1 MFHNI
6 GIHWAV
12 TIPGFLAVLCLP
24 MPYLFWKYGE
34 TIRSWSKY
42 SSEATAFVKI
52 RSKSVA
58 QKPEDTTE
66 APAATGFAEEDADVE
81 EVQAAI
87 GFAEED
93 ADVEE
98 VQAVERF

>member
-1 MFHNI
+1 
-6 GIHWAV
+6 
-12 TIPGFLAVLCLP
+12 

-42 SSEATAFVKI
+42 SSEAAAFMRI
-52 RSKSVA
+52 RSKSLV
-58 QKPEDTTE
+58 QKSEDTIE
-66 APAATGFAEEDADVE
+66 APAATGY
-81 EVQAAI
+81 I
-87 GFAEED
+87 EED